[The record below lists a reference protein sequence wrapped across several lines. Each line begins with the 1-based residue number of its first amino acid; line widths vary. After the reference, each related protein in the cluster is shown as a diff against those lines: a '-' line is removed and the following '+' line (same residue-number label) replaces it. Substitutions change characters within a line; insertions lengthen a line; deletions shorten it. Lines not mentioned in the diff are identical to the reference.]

1 MDSTALLMTL
11 AAGLATPLGGVLALL
26 RRGKDRRLQ
35 ALGMGLSAGVLIYLA
50 LQGLLGESAESL
62 ESIYHHAGHP
72 IALGAFACGM
82 LLMMLLDHLL
92 PGSLHSRPARHHY
105 SDPQHTS
112 GTYDR
117 ALLMSGIT
125 TAVAISIHN
134 IPEGVMLYVTAT
146 QSYVQALPVLLAV
159 AIHNLPIGLSIAI
172 PIYYATGRRSTAL
185 LVCLLSGL
193 MEVIGAFI
201 GALLHGPMESPLG
214 LGLLLAVIAGI
225 MIYVA
230 FDELVPAAL
239 CEGRRH
245 TGLAGILLGL
255 LIMGLTMALLHH
267 H

>member
-1 MDSTALLMTL
+1 MDLTALLMTL
-11 AAGLATPLGGVLALL
+11 LAGLATPLGGVLALL
-26 RRGKDRRLQ
+26 RRGRDERLQ

-50 LQGLLGESAESL
+50 LQGLLAESVESL
-62 ESIYHHAGHP
+62 ETVYHDAGHA
-72 IALGAFACGM
+72 IALGALAGGM
-82 LLMMLLDHLL
+82 VLMTLLDHLL
-92 PGSLHSRPARHHY
+92 PGSLHSRPDHAHH
-105 SDPQHTS
+105 SDTSHSS

-125 TAVAISIHN
+125 TAIAISIHN
-134 IPEGVMLYVTAT
+134 IPEGVMLYVTAS
-146 QSYVQALPVLLAV
+146 QSYLQALPVMAAV

-172 PIYYATGRRSTAL
+172 PVYYATGRRSTAL

-193 MEVIGAFI
+193 LEVIGALI
-201 GALLHGPMESPLG
+201 GALLQGPMESPVG
-214 LGLLLAVIAGI
+214 LGLLLALIGGI

-245 TGLAGILLGL
+245 TGLAGILIGL

>member
-1 MDSTALLMTL
+1 MDLIALLMTL
-11 AAGLATPLGGVLALL
+11 AAGFATPIGGVLALL
-26 RRGKDRRLQ
+26 RRRKDDRLQ

-50 LQGLLGESAESL
+50 LQGLLGEAAESL
-62 ESIYHHAGHP
+62 EAIYHAGHA

-82 LLMMLLDHLL
+82 GLMMLLDHLL
-92 PGSLHSRPARHHY
+92 PDSLHSRPDRRYYTARE
-105 SDPQHTS
+105 
-112 GTYDR
+112 GTPDH

-134 IPEGVMLYVTAT
+134 IPEGVMLYVTDS
-146 QSYVQALPVLLAV
+146 QSYIQALPVLAAV
-159 AIHNLPIGLSIAI
+159 AIHNLPIGLSISI

-185 LVCLLSGL
+185 LVCLVSGL
-193 MEVIGAFI
+193 MEVIGALI
-201 GALLHGPMESPLG
+201 GALLQGPTESPLG

-230 FDELVPAAL
+230 FDELIPAAL

-245 TGLAGILLGL
+245 TGLAGILIGL

-267 H
+267 